1 MGGEDATSFRP
12 ERFVDKYD
20 GKDSPNNHNEGIT
33 NNGIEETKNIDPQV
47 RHDHCPGFI
56 MNDKLDNFQ
65 AADIKV
71 KNESDT
77 KFTAFQAG
85 KRICLGQKLALMEAK
100 IAIATLVAN
109 FEISLVEGQTID
121 PVWNS
126 TTLPMK
132 NGLKVHLKRRHA
144 AK

>member
-1 MGGEDATSFRP
+1 MGGKQSVSAHG
-12 ERFVDKYD
+12 V
-20 GKDSPNNHNEGIT
+20 
-33 NNGIEETKNIDPQV
+33 EETKDFNGQL
-47 RHDHCPGFI
+47 RHDHCADFAI
-56 MNDKLDNFQ
+56 NDKLENFQ
-65 AADIKV
+65 ANEIKV

-109 FEISLVEGQTID
+109 FEISLVEGQTIE

-132 NGLKVHLKRRHA
+132 NGLKIHLKRRHA